1 MSGLSAESYL
11 SVAYD
16 LRPSKQVERRIMLD
30 FFQRLS
36 GSGVPCY
43 QFRYTGMGSIHFI
56 DHILFHKF
64 LGLTKLVSVERDG
77 SIRKRVHFNQPFNV
91 VEIEIMEIGDYIPS
105 LSKNEKHI
113 VWLDY
118 DYRLSEEMIE
128 DVKSCSY
135 FLSSGSFVLVTVD
148 VEPSKKSGGPLDNYK
163 YYKDTAKNLWD
174 PAWEADDFDRSK
186 LPLRVLSILG
196 KAFQEGVSGRVGM
209 GALPCFSFVYADGHH
224 MATLGIQLGADDERE
239 QLAKIKQQGATYL
252 VLNNEEPPFCID
264 VPVLTRRE
272 RLYLESKMPS
282 EDYRRAS
289 HTGISKDQFNKFS
302 KVYRFLPSYAELLL
316 G

>member
-1 MSGLSAESYL
+1 MNSFSAESYL

-43 QFRYTGMGSIHFI
+43 EFRYTGMGSIHFI
-56 DHILFHKF
+56 DHILFRKF
-64 LGLTKLVSVERDG
+64 LGLTKLVSVERDS
-77 SIRKRVHFNQPFNV
+77 SIKKRVYFNRPFNI
-91 VEIEIMEIGDYIPS
+91 VEIQIMEIGDYIPT
-105 LSKNEKHI
+105 LDRTEKHI

-118 DYRLSEEMIE
+118 DYRLSEEMID

-148 VEPSKKSGGPLDNYK
+148 VEPAKSSKGPLDNYR
-163 YYKDTAKNLWD
+163 YYRDTAKDFWD
-174 PAWEADDFDRSK
+174 PAWQIDDFDRSQ
-186 LPLRVLSILG
+186 LPLRVLRILE
-196 KAFQEGVSGRVGM
+196 KAFLEGVSGRKGVS
-209 GALPCFSFVYADGHH
+209 ALPCFSFVYADGHQ
-224 MATLGIQLGADDERE
+224 MVTLGIQLGSDEERG
-239 QLAKIKQQGATYL
+239 QLENIKQQGASYL
-252 VLNNEEPPFCID
+252 VLDQEQSPFYID

-282 EDYRRAS
+282 EDYRKVS
-289 HTGISKDQFNKFS
+289 QTGIEKEQFKNFG

>member
-64 LGLTKLVSVERDG
+64 LGLTKLASVERDG
-77 SIRKRVHFNQPFNV
+77 GIRKRVHFNRPFNI
-91 VEIEIMEIGDYIPS
+91 VEIEIMEIGDYIPT
-105 LSKNEKHI
+105 LDKDEKHI

-118 DYRLSEEMIE
+118 DYRLSEDMIN

-135 FLSSGSFVLVTVD
+135 FLPSGSFVLVTVN
-148 VEPSKKSGGPLDNYK
+148 VEPAKNSKGPLDNYR
-163 YYKDTAKNLWD
+163 YYRDMAKDFWD
-174 PAWEADDFDRSK
+174 PTWKADNFDRSQ
-186 LPLRVLSILG
+186 LPLRVLRILG
-196 KAFQEGVSGRVGM
+196 KAFLEGVSGRKGVTV
-209 GALPCFSFVYADGHH
+209 LPCFSFVYADGHQ
-224 MATLGIQLGADDERE
+224 MATLGIHLGSDDERG
-239 QLAKIKQQGATYL
+239 QLAKIKQQGASYL
-252 VLNNEEPPFCID
+252 VLDYDEAPFYID

-282 EDYRRAS
+282 EDYS
-289 HTGISKDQFNKFS
+289 KVSQTGIQKEHFKNFA